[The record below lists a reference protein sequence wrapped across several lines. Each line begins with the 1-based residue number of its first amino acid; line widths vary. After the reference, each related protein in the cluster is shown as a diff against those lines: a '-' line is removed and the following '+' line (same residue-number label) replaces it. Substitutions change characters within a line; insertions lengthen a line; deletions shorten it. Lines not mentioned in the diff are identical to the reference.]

1 MSLIEQLG
9 GYERAKDIVTQN
21 IKDFEEAVDEVGIH
35 HPSFGWIV
43 HEDLVKE
50 LLQYRREHNMYEVGD
65 KYVMLKLWHDD
76 LMTVVDRDLEEPCW
90 NPRIIRHADDAEIEA
105 NRRLDL

>member
-1 MSLIEQLG
+1 MSFVEQLG

-43 HEDLVKE
+43 HED
-50 LLQYRREHNMYEVGD
+50 
-65 KYVMLKLWHDD
+65 
-76 LMTVVDRDLEEPCW
+76 
-90 NPRIIRHADDAEIEA
+90 
-105 NRRLDL
+105 